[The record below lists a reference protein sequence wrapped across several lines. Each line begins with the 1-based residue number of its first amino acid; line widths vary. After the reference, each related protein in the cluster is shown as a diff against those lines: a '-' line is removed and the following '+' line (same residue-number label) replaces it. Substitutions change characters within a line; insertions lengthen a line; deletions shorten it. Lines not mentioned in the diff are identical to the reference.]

1 MADNESLKP
10 GPFLARWVFAN
21 LAGWIFGLFTVALL
35 GVLADLFRFGG
46 ELCIGLGMGLCIGFS
61 QWRLA
66 RKQLHVSSLWIW
78 SLTVCMT
85 ISFLVLDLL
94 PAGFK
99 VKDVLLLPIAG
110 GVGGLL
116 AGMWQSRMLPRQGHA
131 RAWFVGAST
140 VGWLLAA
147 SLPALLESS
156 GRPNRVFDAVRITS
170 SMLLGGVVIG
180 FVTGP
185 VLMRLQ
191 VGASRSVSPNLAGAA
206 D

>member
-1 MADNESLKP
+1 
-10 GPFLARWVFAN
+10 
-21 LAGWIFGLFTVALL
+21 
-35 GVLADLFRFGG
+35 
-46 ELCIGLGMGLCIGFS
+46 
-61 QWRLA
+61 
-66 RKQLHVSSLWIW
+66 
-78 SLTVCMT
+78 MT
-85 ISFLVLDLL
+85 ISVLVLDLL